1 MQQVIQHP
9 SHPGHWLSYARHPP
23 GYICDICREDLEG
36 KGYRCDACDFDL
48 HISCATVN
56 TAEQKVVQH
65 PSHPGHSLSYFLCEG
80 GYTCS
85 CCGKDG
91 GRHGYRCA
99 ACKFYLKITCA
110 TVRMAKERP
119 IQHPSHPEHLLSY
132 VGYPYGFSCDGCG
145 KRVHGN
151 GYRCAACN
159 FDLHEC
165 CATAPRVLHHS
176 FHGGNGIWVQFQK
189 RPPGESQ
196 MSCSYC
202 AQIVSGFGYYCLSGS
217 CGYALHPTCALLL
230 QPQTQVEVA
239 PTRPTQVETPPPPPE
254 KDHHHRGAA
263 MAFRGGKFLGK
274 LAVGAITGDPT
285 SIGGALADLF
295 LSD

>member
-1 MQQVIQHP
+1 MGNQNDCHGDIGNDSIKGFCEVISKMVKEISDLKTDLNVIKKATMCKKP
-9 SHPGHWLSYARHPP
+9 LSENVKEIMVA
-23 GYICDICREDLEG
+23 INKVEAVEAMVSKILEMEKKVKELEG
-36 KGYRCDACDFDL
+36 NRDAKGLDTNL
-48 HISCATVN
+48 NNLVN
-56 TAEQKVVQH
+56 GVDRMELTAIASAIFYVKVGIH
-65 PSHPGHSLSYFLCEG
+65 
-80 GYTCS
+80 
-85 CCGKDG
+85 
-91 GRHGYRCA
+91 A
-99 ACKFYLKITCA
+99 AVA
-110 TVRMAKERP
+110 ERMAVVMG
-119 IQHPSHPEHLLSY
+119 I
-132 VGYPYGFSCDGCG
+132 DGCG
-145 KRVHGN
+145 KRGHGN

-165 CATAPRVLHHS
+165 CTTAPRVLHHS
-176 FHGGNGIWVQFQK
+176 FHGANGIWVQFQK

-196 MSCSYC
+196 MRCSDC

-230 QPQTQVEVA
+230 RPQTQVEVA

-254 KDHHHRGAA
+254 KHHHHRGAA
-263 MAFRGGKFLGK
+263 MAFRGVKFLGK

>member
-1 MQQVIQHP
+1 MGSDLKEAHSGAPPPECPVQGEIPRPLEQNNVILVSFLPIISTETNLNFIVDMRSSQENLGQLNSSSSEASHLDSP
-9 SHPGHWLSYARHPP
+9 SGIGPEA
-23 GYICDICREDLEG
+23 EDPNPFIE
-36 KGYRCDACDFDL
+36 A
-48 HISCATVN
+48 ISKNHRRSSPSSSVGVASGS
-56 TAEQKVVQH
+56 VVVK
-65 PSHPGHSLSYFLCEG
+65 
-80 GYTCS
+80 TRNS

-91 GRHGYRCA
+91 RRHGYRCA

-110 TVRMAKERP
+110 TVRMAEERP
-119 IQHPSHPEHLLSY
+119 IQHPSHPEHFLSY
-132 VGYPYGFSCDGCG
+132 VRYPYGF
-145 KRVHGN
+145 HG
-151 GYRCAACN
+151 A
-159 FDLHEC
+159 
-165 CATAPRVLHHS
+165 
-176 FHGGNGIWVQFQK
+176 NGIWVQFQK

-196 MSCSYC
+196 MRCSDC

-230 QPQTQVEVA
+230 RPQTQVEVA

-254 KDHHHRGAA
+254 KHHHHRGAA
-263 MAFRGGKFLGK
+263 MAFRGVKFLGK